1 MSKSSEMNGKIKL
14 IDKKQTFDSG
24 FEKIEFVV
32 TDEDDKYPQ
41 DVKFEL
47 IKDKCDLISTF
58 QEGEH
63 VKVSFNIK
71 GNEYNGRY
79 FVNLQAWKV
88 EYQEGKETMEEAQV
102 QAEIAQ
108 EEAKQDDGEDSQL
121 PF

>member
-1 MSKSSEMNGKIKL
+1 MSKSYEMNGKIKL

-24 FEKIEFVV
+24 FEKREFVA

-71 GNEYNGRY
+71 GNEYNGRH

-108 EEAKQDDGEDSQL
+108 EEAKQDDPNNSL